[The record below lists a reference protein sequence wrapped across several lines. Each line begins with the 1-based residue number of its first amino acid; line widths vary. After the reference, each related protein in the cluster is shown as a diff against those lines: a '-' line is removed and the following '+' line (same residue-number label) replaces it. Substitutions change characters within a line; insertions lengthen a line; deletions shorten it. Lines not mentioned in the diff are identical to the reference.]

1 MKNNQV
7 LITAHSYLGP
17 YSLRT
22 FIDNH
27 KLYNNQNN
35 KHDDTDNQITAAHEI
50 TERCHDISRITR

>member
-22 FIDNH
+22 FIFNIL
-27 KLYNNQNN
+27 KFFFFFFLL
-35 KHDDTDNQITAAHEI
+35 
-50 TERCHDISRITR
+50 